1 LCSINFTKI
10 DKMGEG
16 WGFFI
21 WVRIKEWKF
30 KERKYWLKKRLKWKI
45 FLPLPRKKLNKEHRE
60 DF

>member
-1 LCSINFTKI
+1 
-10 DKMGEG
+10 MGEG